1 VGTRSAQANEWSQKM
16 KSCSEYSA
24 GPGETQAI
32 GVASADF
39 DPSSAGDESALD
51 QLYCNGSDVLDAG
64 RLWFFGE
71 SAAPVAARFGVATLT
86 VVGPAQTIEH

>member
-1 VGTRSAQANEWSQKM
+1 M

-64 RLWFFGE
+64 RLCFLE
-71 SAAPVAARFGVATLT
+71 SPLRRSRPDSGLLR
-86 VVGPAQTIEH
+86 

>member
-1 VGTRSAQANEWSQKM
+1 MNI
-16 KSCSEYSA
+16 CSECSA

-51 QLYCNGSDVLDAG
+51 QLYCNGSDALDAG
-64 RLWFFGE
+64 G
-71 SAAPVAARFGVATLT
+71 SAFLGVRRAGRGKFGVAALT
-86 VVGPAQTIEH
+86 VVGPAETIEH